1 MISTLFE
8 EELSKHEVTLSE
20 FSELL
25 IRLLDYGVIMRGESQ
40 IETTLYDRYL
50 QCTEVV
56 GEYLSL
62 IKVSIFHDR
71 QFCFIRAF
79 PPGAIV
85 PGLQSSDDDSAFNSG
100 MRVKPTQQDIA
111 VILVLRV
118 EYEKS
123 LREGSIDEK
132 GCVLLSMEAVSIG
145 LKNLLKRSLP
155 ESQGERK
162 AIFRHL
168 RQLRLIKFNSETDL
182 ESEDSWL
189 SIQPSISSF
198 VSDEVL
204 KALYPDDKLLE
215 EIKDVL

>member
-1 MISTLFE
+1 MISTIFE
-8 EELSKHEVTLSE
+8 EELIKHEVTLPE

-40 IETTLYDRYL
+40 IETMLYDRFL

-56 GEYLSL
+56 VEYLNL
-62 IKVSIFHDR
+62 IKITILHDK
-71 QFCFIRAF
+71 QFCFVRAF
-79 PPGAIV
+79 PPGSIV
-85 PGLQSSDDDSAFNSG
+85 PGLQSNDGDTAFNSG
-100 MRVKPTQQDIA
+100 MRIKPSQQDIA

-132 GCVLLSMEAVSIG
+132 GCVLLSMEAISIA

-155 ESQGERK
+155 ENQGERK

-168 RQLRLIKFNSETDL
+168 RQLRLIKFSNETDL
-182 ESEDSWL
+182 DSEDSWI

-198 VSDEVL
+198 VSSEVL
-204 KALYPDDKLLE
+204 SALYPDE
-215 EIKDVL
+215 GHAEGNTDVL